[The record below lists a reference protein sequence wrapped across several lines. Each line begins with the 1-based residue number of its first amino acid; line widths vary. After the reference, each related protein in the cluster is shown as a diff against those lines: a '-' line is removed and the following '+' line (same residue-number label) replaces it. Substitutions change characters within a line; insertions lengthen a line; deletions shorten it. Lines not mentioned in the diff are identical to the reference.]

1 MGIQRQGYR
10 WTRILYTV
18 HGLSTEAPDR
28 YGIVLI
34 EAAMGRI
41 FEVTEKNDVVWEFVV
56 SQLSDYEGLIDTGPE
71 RAGTDGVQVR
81 R

>member
-1 MGIQRQGYR
+1 
-10 WTRILYTV
+10 
-18 HGLSTEAPDR
+18 
-28 YGIVLI
+28 
-34 EAAMGRI
+34 MGRI